1 MPVYTVHAPVANG
14 ADLAATDKFVF
25 VRDGFHFWAAVAS
38 VIWLLW
44 HRLWLALIGWIV
56 LMVAIQFG
64 MSALGA
70 SRGTIFAVD
79 VLIAIL
85 MGFEAASLRRWTL
98 SRRKW
103 RQLDIVVADDEE
115 SAEHRFFE
123 RWTARQRGLDQR
135 PMGGRSRR
143 AAADP
148 QHSGPAVLQA
158 AAAIAAGR
166 DHRPVSGAGSAAM
179 SVAIVD
185 YGSGNLHSAA
195 KAFERASRSMQ
206 DPQKI
211 MVTRDPEAVFRADRI
226 VLPGVGAFADCRRG
240 LDAVDGM
247 LEAMTEAVRV
257 KARPFFGICVGMQ
270 LMATRGKEHVITEGF
285 NWIAG
290 DVEKIAPREENL
302 KIPHMGWNTLD
313 MIREHPVLERLP
325 LGPKGRHAYFVHSYH
340 LNASNEADVLARA
353 DYGGP
358 VTAIVGKDTA
368 IGTQFHPE
376 KSQRFGLALISNFL
390 KWKP

>member
-1 MPVYTVHAPVANG
+1 MPVFTVHGPVTPETG
-14 ADLAATDKFVF
+14 VRATDRFAF
-25 VRDGFHFWAAVAS
+25 VRDGFHFWAAVAA
-38 VIWLLW
+38 VPWLIW

-56 LMVAIQFG
+56 GMVAIDVG
-64 MSALGA
+64 LAALGA
-70 SRGTIFAVD
+70 GGRAILFAN
-79 VLIAIL
+79 LLLALL

-98 SRRKW
+98 SRRNW
-103 RQLDIVVADDEE
+103 RQLDIVVADNQEAGRAAVLRPLD
-115 SAEHRFFE
+115 RQP
-123 RWTARQRGLDQR
+123 ARAGQRSIGRR
-135 PMGGRSRR
+135 PRR
-143 AAADP
+143 AAADTGC
-148 QHSGPAVLQA
+148 SGPAVLA
-158 AAAIAAGR
+158 APAGVEKR
-166 DHRPVSGAGSAAM
+166 DHRVIPGAGRPAV
-179 SVAIVD
+179 SVAIID

-195 KAFERASRSMQ
+195 KAFERASRGMHV
-206 DPQKI
+206 PEKVV
-211 MVTRDPEAVFRADRI
+211 VTRDPETVFRADRI

-240 LDAVDGM
+240 LDALDGM
-247 LEAMTEAVRV
+247 IEAMTEAVRQ

-270 LMATRGKEHVITEGF
+270 LMATRGKEHVTTDGF

-290 DVEKIAPREENL
+290 DVEKISPREESL

-313 MIREHPVLERLP
+313 MVREHPVLERLP

-340 LNASNEADVLARA
+340 LNAANEAEVLLRA

-358 VTAIVGKDTA
+358 VTAMVGRDTA